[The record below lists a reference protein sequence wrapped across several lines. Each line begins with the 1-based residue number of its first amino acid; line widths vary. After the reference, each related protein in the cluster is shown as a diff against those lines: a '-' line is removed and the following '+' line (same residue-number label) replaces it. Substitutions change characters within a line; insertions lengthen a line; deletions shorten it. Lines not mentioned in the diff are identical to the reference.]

1 MQSDHL
7 AHEIE
12 MAAMNRRVISLLLPL
27 FLGGP
32 VLAISEISGGQEG
45 AAMKGCD
52 FNFGCLKLLDWL
64 DRLCIVHVDHH
75 VEAGS
80 CFFNLVCQLFA
91 AFFLGN
97 DPGAF
102 LYRDDGGI
110 PWCGSLAVHA
120 GGNR

>member
-32 VLAISEISGGQEG
+32 VLAISELSGGQEA

-64 DRLCIVHVDHH
+64 DRLCIVHVDHQ

-80 CFFNLVCQLFA
+80 CFF
-91 AFFLGN
+91 
-97 DPGAF
+97 
-102 LYRDDGGI
+102 
-110 PWCGSLAVHA
+110 
-120 GGNR
+120 